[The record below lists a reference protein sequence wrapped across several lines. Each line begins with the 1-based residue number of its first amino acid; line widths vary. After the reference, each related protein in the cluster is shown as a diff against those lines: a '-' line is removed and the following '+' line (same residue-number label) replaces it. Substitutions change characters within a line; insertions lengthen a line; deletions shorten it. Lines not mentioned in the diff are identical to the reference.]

1 MASLQKNADANARA
15 RQDTDRNTY
24 LTQIGRYFGAA
35 LQPLKEA
42 VEEMKR
48 IGANLGI
55 LSSRLNNLEIP
66 KPEVN
71 VDLSSIRIPTPNV
84 TVKPI
89 VDISTIKMPDEMN
102 VKGWINLMGYDRGL
116 LTNPIPVQI
125 RDATGKPID
134 LSGVGGF
141 SVSGGGGGKM
151 DFFTIKGFSQS
162 AYADYLNADNRLRVS
177 VETGG
182 SGLTDSELR
191 ASAVPVAQVS
201 DAIWSVSVVSG
212 STGGTQYDDAGNA
225 DPGTGGLAMARDS
238 AGSVYAH
245 RVGAGTSETA
255 LRMLMATD
263 AISSVNIVSGITLD
277 VKQVSGSIDSVYVTG
292 GTLSTITV
300 TDDMASGDLS
310 AQAAFLI
317 GYNRANGDWDRI
329 TSSRTNAD
337 GLATHASG
345 NLVTQS
351 RLVGFNGT
359 NFDRIRVNE
368 GTKET
373 ALRTVQATDA
383 VSSVNIVSSATIT
396 VTGSLTS
403 SVVVGSVV
411 GDAVDDGSAPVQMGG
426 IARRSN
432 PAVVADGDVVKAS
445 MDDLGRQITRP
456 VQVRDLIST
465 AYVSITNGTEAT
477 LKSAVAG
484 SYLDLI
490 YVLGT
495 NNSDAAVTVDIRA
508 VTAGNIATSIRIPA
522 NGTAGVSLPVP
533 IPQDETGN
541 NWTADLPDITGTTVT
556 LSALFSREI

>member
-1 MASLQKNADANARA
+1 MTPQDQLKQLMATLQKNAEANAKA

-24 LTQIGRYFGAA
+24 LTQIGRFFGAA
-35 LQPLKEA
+35 IQPLKEA

-48 IGANLGI
+48 TGANLSI

-102 VKGWINLMGYDRGL
+102 VKGWIGLMGYDRGL

-134 LSGVGGF
+134 LSGSLTQFV
-141 SVSGGGGGKM
+141 GGGGGGGNHVIV
-151 DFFTIKGFSQS
+151 DNLSSLSITSSGSSSIS
-162 AYADYLNADNRLRVS
+162 LVNADGTYYNSDNPLPVS
-177 VETGG
+177 ATITPSDDQPVSQI
-182 SGLTDSELR
+182 SG
-191 ASAVPVAQVS
+191 
-201 DAIWSVSVVSG
+201 AIWSTESHTHALDSSGAWEQVRTDAGIAAGAMRVVQAVDAVSSVSIVSNIASLDVRQTSG
-212 STGGTQYDDAGNA
+212 AINSVNMMQTAGNA
-225 DPGTGGLAMARDS
+225 TVVGTGYQDN
-238 AGSVYAH
+238 
-245 RVGAGTSETA
+245 A
-255 LRMLMATD
+255 LRVVNATD
-263 AISSVNIVSGITLD
+263 AITSVNNTQWNGNAIPVG
-277 VKQVSGSIDSVYVTG
+277 TG
-292 GTLSTITV
+292 YQ
-300 TDDMASGDLS
+300 D
-310 AQAAFLI
+310 
-317 GYNRANGDWDRI
+317 N
-329 TSSRTNAD
+329 
-337 GLATHASG
+337 
-345 NLVTQS
+345 
-351 RLVGFNGT
+351 
-359 NFDRIRVNE
+359 
-368 GTKET
+368 
-373 ALRTVQATDA
+373 ALRVVNATDA
-383 VSSVNIVSSATIT
+383 ITSVNIVSSATIT

-403 SVVVGSVV
+403 SVAVGSVV

-426 IARRSN
+426 IARTAN
-432 PAVVADGDVVKAS
+432 PTAVAGGDVVKAS